1 VRRIPVRVKVRAGV
15 LSAGLLLAVAV
26 PVATTAS
33 AAPAK
38 PAKVAVQASCA
49 TAPAGYARCL
59 ALRVVSGTT
68 GVSSTAGVTAN
79 AATGAPAG
87 WHPAD
92 LQRAYRLD
100 ASKGKGQTVAI
111 VDAYDD
117 PNAESDMAFYRSSFG
132 LPPCTTANGCFRKVN
147 QRGGSTLPIANA
159 GWAEEISLDLDMVSA
174 VCPHCNILL
183 VEGDTGIAT
192 DLGQA
197 VDTAVTLG
205 ATEVSNSY
213 GYRGTPAGRMAL
225 AVHYDHPGVPI
236 TVSSGDDGYASPA
249 NEIPAVFTTVTAV
262 GGTSLKSA
270 TNARGFTETAWDG
283 AGSVCGLY
291 GLPVRWQTT
300 PGCARRMISDVSA
313 VADPATGV
321 TVYDTYGKHDHGFEV
336 FGGTS
341 VSSPIIASVYAL
353 AGNGAT
359 VNDAHRLYEHTAS
372 LFDVTSGSNGPCA
385 PRPAYFCN
393 GVPGYDG
400 PTGLGTPDGSGAF

>member
-1 VRRIPVRVKVRAGV
+1 MPGRVKVRAGV
-15 LSAGLLLAVAV
+15 LAAGLLLAVAA

-33 AAPAK
+33 ASAATTLQ
-38 PAKVAVQASCA
+38 VSASCGA
-49 TAPAGYARCL
+49 APAGVARCL
-59 ALRVVSGTT
+59 ALRVVAGGATT
-68 GVSSTAGVTAN
+68 NTVQS
-79 AATGAPAG
+79 APAG

-92 LQRAYRLD
+92 LQRAYRLN
-100 ASKGKGQTVAI
+100 ATKGRGQTVAI

-117 PNAESDMAFYRSSFG
+117 PNAESDMAFFRAHFG

-147 QRGGSTLPIANA
+147 QRGGSTPPVANA
-159 GWAEEISLDLDMVSA
+159 GWAEEISLDLDMVSG

-213 GYRGTPAGRMAL
+213 GYRGTPSGRMAL

-236 TVSSGDDGYASPA
+236 TVSSGDDGYASPP
-249 NEIPAVFTTVTAV
+249 NEIPAVFPTVTAV
-262 GGTSLKSA
+262 GGTSLRA
-270 TNARGFTETAWDG
+270 ANNARGFTETAWG
-283 AGSVCGLY
+283 GSGSVCAKY
-291 GLPVRWQTT
+291 GLPVRWQSV

-341 VSSPIIASVYAL
+341 VSSPVIAAVYAL

-359 VNDAHRLYEHTAS
+359 VNDARRLYRHADR
-372 LFDVTSGSNGPCA
+372 LFDVTSGSNGTC
-385 PRPAYFCN
+385 PRAIFCN
-393 GVPGYDG
+393 AGPGYDG
-400 PTGLGTPDGSGAF
+400 PTGLGTPNGSGAF